1 MAENNPHDSLVRHVM
16 SKADVAA
23 AGLRALLPPESISD
37 LDLSSV
43 RLMEGTFIDEAFR
56 EKRTDLLFELASNDG
71 APVYAYILAEHQ
83 SSVDRDM
90 PWRMHQYI
98 TRIWAR
104 WKAGHPNSTGR
115 LPRVIPL
122 VIYHGE
128 RRWTGP
134 TTLREMMHG
143 EGLVSESRY
152 LPGLEFFL
160 VDLTV
165 LSEEEVIARSAGAS
179 PWFSLL
185 LLNLKTMAYI
195 RDVTVALR
203 RWGQLYLDLMRLPG
217 GWENSIPFFR
227 YTLLTHS
234 EMPDITLVR
243 ALKTVVNDL
252 TGEEIMPYAN
262 RYLEALEG
270 RGEARGE
277 ARGRSEARIED
288 TMKLISRKFP
298 DEAESARAWVEQAT
312 SEQLD
317 GVFDRIFEATTLAD
331 LLGRAES

>member
-23 AGLRALLPPESISD
+23 AGLRALLPPETISD

-90 PWRMHQYI
+90 PWRLYLYI
-98 TRIWAR
+98 ARIWER
-104 WKAGHPNSTGR
+104 WKASNPNSTGR

-134 TTLREMMHG
+134 TMLREMMHG
-143 EGLVSESRY
+143 EGEAVESRY

-165 LSEEEVIARSAGAS
+165 LSEEEVIARLAGTT

-185 LLNLKTMAYI
+185 LLNLKTMAYA
-195 RDVTVALR
+195 RDVTVALS

-227 YTLLTHS
+227 YTLLTHGNLR
-234 EMPDITLVR
+234 DTTLVHT
-243 ALKTVVNDL
+243 LKTVVNDL
-252 TGEEIMPYAN
+252 AGEEIMPYAN
-262 RYLEALEG
+262 QYLETLEG
-270 RGEARGE
+270 RGEARG
-277 ARGRSEARIED
+277 RSETRIEM
-288 TMKLISRKFP
+288 TMKVIRRFFP
-298 DEAESARAWVEQAT
+298 DDAESARPWVEQAT
-312 SEQLD
+312 PEMID
-317 GVFDRIFEATTLAD
+317 GLIDRLVDAKTLAE
-331 LLGRAES
+331 LLGEDES